1 LTKPL
6 VLLDFPLPAFLEE
19 PLSPHCQLVQW
30 ETINDKT
37 NQIPQPIEGMYTY
50 AHPRVD
56 GRLLDQLP
64 GLRVISN
71 YGVGVDHIDL
81 NAAFDRKIA
90 VGNTP
95 GAVDG
100 ATADMTM
107 TLLLAAAR
115 NLILGD
121 RYARGPEFTLHDPSR
136 LLGKEVY
143 GSTLGIIGMGRV
155 GTQVAKRA
163 RGFDMKVIYYNRRR
177 NLEAENSLGVFRVS
191 FDELLR
197 ESDFV
202 CLNVPL
208 TPETRNLMGE
218 SEFRKMRKDAI
229 LVNAARGPVIDHQ
242 ALYRALSEQ
251 WIAGAA
257 LDVTDPEPLPRD
269 HPLLTLANLV
279 ISPHLGSATV
289 KTRCRMGEM
298 AMANLLAGL
307 RGKPLPF
314 PVGVGP

>member
-1 LTKPL
+1 MRLICSFKPWGTILTKPL
-6 VLLDFPLPAFLEE
+6 VVLDIPLPAFLEV
-19 PLSPHCQLVQW
+19 PLVSHCQIVRW
-30 ETINDKT
+30 EILHDDT
-37 NQIPQPIEGMYTY
+37 NQSRQQVEGMYTY

-56 GRLLDQLP
+56 GKLLDQLP
-64 GLRVISN
+64 RLRVISN
-71 YGVGVDHIDL
+71 FGVGVDHIDL
-81 NAAFDRKIA
+81 NAAFDRKIV

-163 RGFDMKVIYYNRRR
+163 RGFDMKVIYNNRRR
-177 NLEAENSLGVFRVS
+177 DLEAESRLGVAYVT

-208 TPETRNLMGE
+208 TAE
-218 SEFRKMRKDAI
+218 
-229 LVNAARGPVIDHQ
+229 
-242 ALYRALSEQ
+242 
-251 WIAGAA
+251 
-257 LDVTDPEPLPRD
+257 
-269 HPLLTLANLV
+269 
-279 ISPHLGSATV
+279 
-289 KTRCRMGEM
+289 
-298 AMANLLAGL
+298 
-307 RGKPLPF
+307 
-314 PVGVGP
+314 